1 MARFLDGLFE
11 TKASPNAADAIA
23 RATGSSSAGYYSGVG
38 LGQMNGWD
46 IDRAV
51 RDGVERVTWIFR
63 CVDAIAQKQS
73 TLPIVLRN
81 HYDRKDGEIIDDPRL
96 HRLLNFKANSYER
109 AQQFRYRVS
118 VLGLL
123 SRRGVFIE
131 RVNGRDGRPSEL
143 HILPPGSTRPIPDPK
158 TFVAGYEITRGDGR
172 IEVLERER
180 VIWLKFKP
188 HPTDPYSQLTPLMS
202 AGIAAETDYLAHL
215 FNRNYLSNDGRPG
228 MLITVNGKLDHR
240 TAMELKSRFEGG
252 PAMAGRVSVLEADGV
267 SVADTTASPRDTQWN
282 ELLRASKEEI
292 LLAFGVPESVMGNAS
307 GRTFDNA
314 DAERENFYEDTMLPH
329 CDSMAS
335 GMDSL
340 TGDMDDDIVL
350 AFDYSNVAVLQ
361 RMAQRKREEKR
372 AEVAMGL
379 ATIDDYFLATGQDPW
394 DVVGT
399 RVLYHTSG
407 LAIAKNPDD
416 QAGIM
421 TLRPVGQPQEEGMGN
436 EDSARAGALAGAEA
450 AQRSLNSIV
459 GARALALSSGR
470 TPTSESGSGFKDR
483 LPRGRSPRPLGRTS
497 RVEHKSAIDDDDP
510 ERVHPYQDVRN
521 HLEGQIEGIV
531 LGWDTRQ
538 LEVIPDRLDHVK
550 SRKGTRHWEGGD
562 KALPKTQTCEYCDS
576 TATKRVLWAEG
587 KAYIPV
593 CDQHL
598 NKAKAK
604 VGSDIS
610 GVQDIPQVKALD
622 PKYGVDGDRWAKE
635 LEDTMQSVLR
645 KAIKREANYTARQL
659 RDTGVLDLLERDR
672 GQSAGGTVLDR
683 VFGGK
688 QAADDELSRVMDAV
702 NSVVS
707 TAARNQIRRVEDR
720 VAKLDAEGRTIRQI
734 QAEVRKMIGQRSQW
748 RRALAVNITTAA
760 VEGARHAVNEQAAA
774 YMIKQWN
781 AENDERTRTTHRRA
795 DGQSRRA
802 SSRFRVGKA
811 WLRFPADP
819 LGPIEEIAN
828 CRCYV
833 SYSLNDRFYNSGR

>member
-11 TKASPNAADAIA
+11 SKASPKASEAIA
-23 RATGSSSAGYYSGVG
+23 RAMGSSPAGYYAGVG
-38 LGQMNGWD
+38 LGQMSGWD

-51 RDGVERVTWIFR
+51 RDGVEKVTWIFR

-73 TLPIVLRN
+73 TLPIILRN
-81 HYDRKDGEIIDDPRL
+81 HYDRKDGEVIEDERL
-96 HRLLNFKANSYER
+96 HRLLNFKSNSYER

-143 HILPPGSTRPIPDPK
+143 HILPPGATRPIPDPK
-158 TFVAGYEITRGDGR
+158 EFVAGYEITRGDGR

-228 MLITVNGKLDHR
+228 MLITVNGKLDYR
-240 TAMELKSRFEGG
+240 TAQELKSRFEGG

-329 CDSMAS
+329 CDAMAS

-421 TLRPVGQPQEEGMGN
+421 TLRPVGQPQEEGMNN

-450 AQRSLNSIV
+450 AQRSLSNIV

-483 LPRGRSPRPLGRTS
+483 LPRGRSARPLGRVS

-550 SRKGTRHWEGGD
+550 SRKGTRHWDGE
-562 KALPKTQTCEYCDS
+562 QT
-576 TATKRVLWAEG
+576 
-587 KAYIPV
+587 
-593 CDQHL
+593 
-598 NKAKAK
+598 
-604 VGSDIS
+604 
-610 GVQDIPQVKALD
+610 QVKALD
-622 PKYGVDGDRWAKE
+622 PKYGVDGDRWVKE
-635 LEDTMQSVLR
+635 LEDTMRSVLR

-672 GQSAGGTVLDR
+672 GQSAGGTVLNR
-683 VFGGK
+683 VFGGA

-781 AENDERTRTTHRRA
+781 AEDDERTRATHRRA
-795 DGQSRRA
+795 DGQTRRA

-819 LGPIEEIAN
+819 LGPIEEVAN
-828 CRCYV
+828 CRCYI
-833 SYSLNDRFYNSGR
+833 SYSLNDRFYNSSR